1 MFLQRQFLKR
11 PTSEIE
17 DIQTNLTFVFQSKRG
32 ANHEYADLGL
42 PDMTFRTADAA
53 VNALKEAVPA
63 LIARHEPRLTV
74 LAVDD
79 DYDDDGRPFVTVSC
93 VQTSTGA
100 RFDIVVDGSSSVARF
115 ELRSA

>member
-11 PTSEIE
+11 PVSELE

-32 ANHEYADLGL
+32 ANHEFADLGL
-42 PDMTFRTADAA
+42 PDMNFRTAEAA

-63 LIARHEPRLTV
+63 LVARHEPRLEV
-74 LAVDD
+74 VGVDD

-93 VQTSTGA
+93 VQKSTGV
-100 RFDIVVDGSSSVARF
+100 RFDIIVDGSSTVARF
-115 ELRSA
+115 EIRTV

>member
-11 PTSEIE
+11 SVTEME

-42 PDMTFRTADAA
+42 PDMNFRTAEAA

-63 LIARHEPRLTV
+63 LVTRHEPRLEIV
-74 LAVDD
+74 GVDD
-79 DYDDDGRPFVTVSC
+79 DYDDDGRPFVTVAC
-93 VQTSTGA
+93 VQRSTGA
-100 RFDIVVDGSSSVARF
+100 RFDIIVDGSSTVARF
-115 ELRSA
+115 EIRTA